1 MAMKLAGVN
10 ALLELRA
17 AHVHAGRAVIGHRC
31 VAVFALDDVSARRA
45 VNEIRIPPTI
55 QQQNRL
61 LPRLD
66 GRPQQV
72 LQPLGNQVNAL
83 AKAPIHVM
91 REWIT
96 QGVPKQ
102 LWDERRYFSVGLF
115 LARVAEKPRSYGV
128 RSTWDIYRKTTPVMA
143 VALTTYRRGVPYA
156 LTFQEM
162 AELIQ

>member
-1 MAMKLAGVN
+1 M
-10 ALLELRA
+10 
-17 AHVHAGRAVIGHRC
+17 
-31 VAVFALDDVSARRA
+31 
-45 VNEIRIPPTI
+45 PTI
-55 QQQNRL
+55 EE
-61 LPRLD
+61 
-66 GRPQQV
+66 
-72 LQPLGNQVNAL
+72 L

-162 AELIQ
+162 AELESHRHGLDQLLYVFTLAQNREEIF